1 MLLCCRRQRWLI
13 LHQIEQSLLL
23 SFSRTAVFIVL
34 TTKGC
39 RQINKYCFTRYADR
53 TNNCAI
59 IRVVFD
65 LRWIDTT
72 YIQTTMEIL
81 NDRIQCRKCI

>member
-13 LHQIEQSLLL
+13 LYQIEQSLLF

-39 RQINKYCFTRYADR
+39 HINKYCFTRYADK